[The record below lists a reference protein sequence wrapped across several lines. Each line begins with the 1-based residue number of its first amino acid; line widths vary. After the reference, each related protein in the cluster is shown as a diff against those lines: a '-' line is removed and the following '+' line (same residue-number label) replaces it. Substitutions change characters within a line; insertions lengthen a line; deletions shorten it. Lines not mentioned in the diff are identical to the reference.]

1 MTNILFNI
9 EYCIIDLSD
18 YDIKIEKN
26 IKNSSKSGSGIFMP
40 GYWIVIYQNMILQR
54 HGMVL

>member
-1 MTNILFNI
+1 MTNMLFNI
-9 EYCIIDLSD
+9 EYSIIDLSD

-40 GYWIVIYQNMILQR
+40 GYSIVIYQHMTL
-54 HGMVL
+54 

>member
-1 MTNILFNI
+1 MTNMLFNI

-18 YDIKIEKN
+18 YDIKIGKK

-40 GYWIVIYQNMILQR
+40 GYWIVIYENMTL
-54 HGMVL
+54 